1 MNDMVLGHPLAQ
13 IAGQKH
19 RRLAVQVD
27 KTCSHAHPSPAVPIC
42 SNYFKISSLPKPDRL
57 LAGQSMFED
66 VSEKLH
72 HRHEEAAFDDF
83 KRQQLLPNRLSQL
96 GPGVAWFDLNN
107 DGYED
112 LI

>member
-1 MNDMVLGHPLAQ
+1 MNDMVVGHPLAQ

-57 LAGQSMFED
+57 LANLRYEETVLRQTWPVAGRIAAGFPVPILPEAVFGCVCASASGAGQ
-66 VSEKLH
+66 L
-72 HRHEEAAFDDF
+72 
-83 KRQQLLPNRLSQL
+83 
-96 GPGVAWFDLNN
+96 VA
-107 DGYED
+107 
-112 LI
+112 